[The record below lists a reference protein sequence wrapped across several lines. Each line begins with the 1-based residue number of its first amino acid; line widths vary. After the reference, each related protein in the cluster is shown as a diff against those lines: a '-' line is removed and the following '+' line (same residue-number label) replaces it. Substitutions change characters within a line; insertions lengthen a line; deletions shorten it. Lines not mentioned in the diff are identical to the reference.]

1 MQISINE
8 LNFDDDSY
16 QYMELL
22 KQLTYIDPSII
33 TNEMFEKQLS
43 IIKNNPFHK
52 IIVAKMDG
60 KIVGSTTV
68 LIEPKFIHN
77 LSSVGHIEDVVVD
90 QNYRLHG
97 IGKLLIVKAIDICR
111 QERCYKIIL
120 DCSDKVCG
128 FYCKL
133 GFTPKEKQMAL
144 YLNGK

>member
-52 IIVAKMDG
+52 IIVAKIDG

-90 QNYRLHG
+90 PTILPSILATMKCLKNNYLS
-97 IGKLLIVKAIDICR
+97 L
-111 QERCYKIIL
+111 KIIL
-120 DCSDKVCG
+120 FTKSLLL
-128 FYCKL
+128 KL
-133 GFTPKEKQMAL
+133 MVK
-144 YLNGK
+144 